1 MAVIE
6 LMRELTWCYSVGK
19 GFSWIVGRFD
29 TFAVFLTKM
38 NRLPQERYYIMNS
51 IRMVATVSCV
61 LLVGM
66 VLCERANA
74 QTRLTLSQYRAAQAR
89 AAQQRAAQIR
99 AAQQRSLQS
108 RTIVRPTTTQFVPS
122 QLSTPTRSSSSVS
135 SQRAEAPKVFE
146 DKVPDAALLTN
157 RGTELAAR
165 LKSLRYAES
174 TLGAKHPSMESV
186 REQIVSIKQEL
197 KAWTPVSIETE
208 SDQEADEEDDAEEK
222 TRETLA
228 TMNNSDL
235 RQLVI
240 RLSVDVTDLRQR
252 IGELEANQERISSAG
267 KEDDDDA
274 DLK

>member
-1 MAVIE
+1 
-6 LMRELTWCYSVGK
+6 
-19 GFSWIVGRFD
+19 
-29 TFAVFLTKM
+29 
-38 NRLPQERYYIMNS
+38 MNS

-197 KAWTPVSIETE
+197 KAWMPVSTE
-208 SDQEADEEDDAEEK
+208 IVSDQEADEEDDAEEK

-240 RLSVDVTDLRQR
+240 RLSFDVTDLRQR